1 MTATALGR
9 EFQINTFTE
18 NDQDSPAIAMDAQGN
33 FVVTWESDEQDGDK
47 TGIFAQR
54 FNARGRAVG
63 DEFRVNTTTDGKQ
76 DAAAIAMN
84 ASGEFVIV
92 WEDDEQDG
100 SGEGVYAQRFSADG
114 DRVGP
119 EFRVNTSTQ
128 GNQDSPKV
136 AIATDGRFVV
146 VWTGDDGDESG
157 VFAQRFSSNGTPLG
171 DEILINTE
179 IDESQDGAAIAMD
192 ADGNFVVTW
201 ESEDQDGDRRGIF
214 AQRFD
219 ADGVAIGDE
228 FQVNTE
234 TSGNQDNAAIALGP
248 NGEFVVVW
256 ESDDQDKSGSGIY
269 GQRFDADGNA
279 LGSEFQVNS
288 TGGGNQIA
296 PAIAIDA
303 DGNFMVTWSNSDQ
316 DGDKRGV
323 YGRHYGSNGQPIG
336 SEFLINTETENS
348 QNNPAIATTAAG
360 DTLVVWESIAQDGD
374 DSGIFGQ
381 RFSIEPGRNT
391 DNPGDAILGDRQDN
405 VLKGTTGDDLIK
417 GKGGDDVLK
426 GRAGEDKLKGGG
438 GDDLLVGGRDAD
450 ILAGGG
456 GSDTLRGGGA
466 GDKLKGGSGDD
477 TLRGNGGSDQLIGGS
492 GDDAL
497 LGGGGDD
504 VLTGGA
510 GDDELFGEGG
520 RDRFT
525 LEIASGTDTILDF
538 KSGSDLLVLK
548 GGLTFGDLSFERQ
561 GSTTLIRA
569 TDSDLAILQGV
580 RPNEITVDDV
590 VVA

>member
-18 NDQDSPAIAMDAQGN
+18 KDQDSPAIAMDGQGN
-33 FVVTWESDEQDGDK
+33 FVVTWESDRQDDDK

-84 ASGEFVIV
+84 VSGEFVIV
-92 WEDDEQDG
+92 WEDNGLDG
-100 SGEGVYAQRFSADG
+100 SGEGVYAQRFSAEG

-119 EFRVNTSTQ
+119 EFRVNSSTR
-128 GNQDSPKV
+128 GDQDSPKV
-136 AIATDGRFVV
+136 AIAADGSFVV
-146 VWTGDDGDESG
+146 AWTGDDGDESG
-157 VFAQRFSSNGTPLG
+157 IFAQRFSSNGTPLS

-179 IDESQDGAAIAMD
+179 IDESQDEAAIAMD
-192 ADGNFVVTW
+192 ANGNFIITW
-201 ESEDQDGDRRGIF
+201 DSEDQDGDGRGIF
-214 AQRFD
+214 AQRFN
-219 ADGVAIGDE
+219 AEGVAVGEE

-234 TSGNQDNAAIALGP
+234 TSGNQDNSAIALGS
-248 NGEFVVVW
+248 NGSFVVAW

-269 GQRFDADGNA
+269 GQRFNSDGKA
-279 LGSEFQVNS
+279 IGKEFQVNS

-348 QNNPAIATTAAG
+348 QNNPAIATTADG

-391 DNPGDAILGDRQDN
+391 NNPGDVIVGDRRAN

-417 GKGGDDVLK
+417 GKAGEDVLK
-426 GRAGEDKLKGGG
+426 GRAGEDKLKGGS

-450 ILAGGG
+450 LLAGGG
-456 GSDTLRGGGA
+456 RDDTLRGGGS
-466 GDKLKGGSGDD
+466 GDRLKGGSGDD
-477 TLRGNGGSDQLIGGS
+477 TLRGNGGGDQLIGGS
-492 GDDAL
+492 GNDAL

-504 VLTGGA
+504 VLTGGS
-510 GDDELFGEGG
+510 GNDELFGEGG
-520 RDRFT
+520 SDRFT
-525 LEIASGTDTILDF
+525 LELGNGLDTIFDF
-538 KSGSDLLVLK
+538 KAGSDLLVLT
-548 GGLTFGDLSFERQ
+548 GGLTFDALSFERQ
-561 GSTTLIRA
+561 GSNTLIRA
-569 TDSDLAILQGV
+569 TDSDVAILQGI

-590 VVA
+590 IAA